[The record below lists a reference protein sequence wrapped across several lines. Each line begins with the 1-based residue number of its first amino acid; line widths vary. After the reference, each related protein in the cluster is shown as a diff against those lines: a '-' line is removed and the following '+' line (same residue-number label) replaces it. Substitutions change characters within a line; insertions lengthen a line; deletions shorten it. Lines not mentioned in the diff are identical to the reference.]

1 MKMFVETN
9 AGAGVLVG
17 VGSPANSPQAK
28 ITGKTSTNTNNCQT
42 ELNDPST
49 MPVAPM
55 FGIPSSCGDSL
66 HPLTAIKGSRQPA
79 IAQLA
84 GGPRL
89 RILAFLPNVTQPAAA
104 SRQLFYEAA
113 DSSAGDGCL
122 GRHHYPREF
131 AVLPFERDRQRSW
144 AGSASPYLR

>member
-28 ITGKTSTNTNNCQT
+28 TTGKTSSIKGSCHTG
-42 ELNDPST
+42 LDGLST

-55 FGIPSSCGDSL
+55 FGLPSSCGDSL

-84 GGPRL
+84 DGPRL

-122 GRHHYPREF
+122 RRHHYPREF
-131 AVLPFERDRQRSW
+131 AVLPIE
-144 AGSASPYLR
+144 